1 MSQAHRVVIVGGG
14 FGGLACARGLK
25 RANVEV
31 TVIDRRNFHLF
42 QPLLY
47 QVATGELSPAN
58 IASPIR
64 SILQKQKNC
73 QVLLGAVSGIDL
85 KTQAVQIDERQ
96 VPFDS
101 LVIATGST
109 HSYFGHEEWSEQA
122 PGLKTIEDATEIRK
136 RILYAFERANLATS
150 EEERRAAL
158 TFVIVGAG
166 PTGVELSGALSDVG
180 HNMLSKEFRGGHP
193 EELRIILCEGQPDP
207 LGMYPPPLVK
217 KTREEL
223 DRLGVELM
231 TSSKVIDIQDD
242 HVVVKHG
249 DEENRIYT
257 RTVIWAAGVRASLL
271 GKIVADATGAE
282 TNRVGKILVNNN
294 LSVEEH
300 ENLFVIGDLA
310 FLKNEAGD
318 PLPALAPVAMQQG
331 SYVANLIKDRVNGK
345 SGSSKP
351 FHYSDRGSMA
361 VIGRYAAIALV
372 GKKKRQVSGIMAW
385 FIWLFVHLMEITQFR
400 NRLMV
405 LFLWGWTYLTRD
417 RSARLITGKLPRE

>member
-14 FGGLACARGLK
+14 FAGLACARSLK
-25 RANVEV
+25 RADAEV

-64 SILQKQKNC
+64 SILQKQKNY

-85 KTQAVQIDERQ
+85 ETQFVQIDDRQ
-96 VPFDS
+96 IPFDS

-109 HSYFGHEEWSEQA
+109 HSYFGHDEWSEQA

-166 PTGVELSGALSDVG
+166 PTGVELSGALADVG
-180 HNMLSKEFRGGHP
+180 LNILSKEIRGGHP

-217 KTREEL
+217 KAREEL

-231 TSSKVIDIQDD
+231 TSSMVIDIQDD
-242 HVVVKHG
+242 HVIVKHG
-249 DEENRIYT
+249 DEESRINT
-257 RTVIWAAGVRASLL
+257 QTVIWAAGVRASSL
-271 GKIVADATGAE
+271 GKIVAEATGAE
-282 TNRVGKILVNNN
+282 MNRVGKVLVNDN
-294 LSVEEH
+294 LSVGKH

-331 SYVANLIKDRVNGK
+331 SYVANLLKNCIEGK
-345 SGSSKP
+345 ASASKP
-351 FHYSDRGSMA
+351 FHYNDRGSMA

-372 GKKKRQVSGIMAW
+372 GKNKRQVSGIMAW

>member
-14 FGGLACARGLK
+14 FAGLACARSLK
-25 RANVEV
+25 RADAEV

-85 KTQAVQIDERQ
+85 ETQFVQIDDRQ
-96 VPFDS
+96 IPFDS

-109 HSYFGHEEWSEQA
+109 HSYFGHDEWSEQA

-166 PTGVELSGALSDVG
+166 PTGVELSGALADVG
-180 HNMLSKEFRGGHP
+180 LNILSKEIRGGHP

-217 KTREEL
+217 KAREEL

-231 TSSKVIDIQDD
+231 TSSMVIDIQDD

-249 DEENRIYT
+249 DEQSRINT
-257 RTVIWAAGVRASLL
+257 QTVIWAAGVRASSL
-271 GKIVADATGAE
+271 GKIVAEATGAE
-282 TNRVGKILVNNN
+282 MNRVGKVLVNDN
-294 LSVEEH
+294 LSVGKH

-331 SYVANLIKDRVNGK
+331 SYVANLLKNRIEGK
-345 SGSSKP
+345 VSASKP
-351 FHYSDRGSMA
+351 FHYNDRGSMA

-372 GKKKRQVSGIMAW
+372 GKNKRQVSGIMAW

>member
-14 FGGLACARGLK
+14 FAGLACARSLK
-25 RANVEV
+25 RADAEV

-85 KTQAVQIDERQ
+85 ETQFVQIDDRQ
-96 VPFDS
+96 IPFDS

-109 HSYFGHEEWSEQA
+109 HSYFGHDEWSEQA

-166 PTGVELSGALSDVG
+166 PTGVELSGALADVG
-180 HNMLSKEFRGGHP
+180 LNILSKEIRGGHP

-217 KTREEL
+217 KAREEL

-231 TSSKVIDIQDD
+231 TSSMVIDIQDD
-242 HVVVKHG
+242 HVIVKHG
-249 DEENRIYT
+249 DEESRINT
-257 RTVIWAAGVRASLL
+257 QTVIWAAGVRASSL
-271 GKIVADATGAE
+271 GKIVAEATGAE
-282 TNRVGKILVNNN
+282 MNRVGKVLVNDN
-294 LSVEEH
+294 LSVGKH

-331 SYVANLIKDRVNGK
+331 SYVANLLKNCIEGK
-345 SGSSKP
+345 ASASKP
-351 FHYSDRGSMA
+351 FHYNDRGSMA

-372 GKKKRQVSGIMAW
+372 GKNKRQVSGIMAW

>member
-14 FGGLACARGLK
+14 FAGLACARSLK
-25 RANVEV
+25 RADAEV

-85 KTQAVQIDERQ
+85 ETQFVQIDDRQ
-96 VPFDS
+96 IPFDS

-109 HSYFGHEEWSEQA
+109 HSYFGHDEWSEQA

-166 PTGVELSGALSDVG
+166 PTGVELSGALADVG
-180 HNMLSKEFRGGHP
+180 LNILSKEIRGGHP

-217 KTREEL
+217 KAREEL
-223 DRLGVELM
+223 ERLGVELM
-231 TSSKVIDIQDD
+231 TSSMVIDIQDD

-249 DEENRIYT
+249 DEESRINT
-257 RTVIWAAGVRASLL
+257 QTVIWAAGVRASSL
-271 GKIVADATGAE
+271 GKIVAEATGAE
-282 TNRVGKILVNNN
+282 MNRVGKVLVNDN
-294 LSVEEH
+294 LSVGKH

-331 SYVANLIKDRVNGK
+331 SYVANFLKNRIEGK
-345 SGSSKP
+345 ASASKP
-351 FHYSDRGSMA
+351 FHYNDRGSMA

-372 GKKKRQVSGIMAW
+372 GKNKRQVSGIMAW